1 MKRLL
6 DLLRI
11 NEVRFTFIVL
21 SVMTIASAIS
31 LKGNLMSGGAVPCMY
46 DIYLVGTLHMVSS
59 YCVPFILFYILFVER
74 YNQRPMQVI
83 RERKVSNV
91 WKRSVFDLVI
101 LTIFFTIYVLILTI
115 IAGLLLTDEFY
126 NWNEPVSRC
135 VAWSGRICEEQP
147 SFVLLVVSYIVETF
161 ETFLVTGIVMLGVW
175 WCTNKEWAGYIA
187 SIALITVDKV
197 DKNKSLLFAKY
208 YISSETYKKG
218 LSISTNII
226 YPLLAAIIVFALVN
240 VLVRFKKKEFLG
252 S

>member
-1 MKRLL
+1 MIILK
-6 DLLRI
+6 I
-11 NEVRFTFIVL
+11 AAVTAIVL
-21 SVMTIASAIS
+21 I
-31 LKGNLMSGGAVPCMY
+31 
-46 DIYLVGTLHMVSS
+46 
-59 YCVPFILFYILFVER
+59 ILFV
-74 YNQRPMQVI
+74 
-83 RERKVSNV
+83 
-91 WKRSVFDLVI
+91 
-101 LTIFFTIYVLILTI
+101 LTLIIYFFNLDMKF
-115 IAGLLLTDEFY
+115 A
-126 NWNEPVSRC
+126 
-135 VAWSGRICEEQP
+135 A
-147 SFVLLVVSYIVETF
+147 
-161 ETFLVTGIVMLGVW
+161 GIVMLGVW